1 MLPTK
6 PNLVTE
12 FALLALLALLW
23 GSSYTFIKIAVAE
36 IPPFTLIATRVTI
49 AAILLL
55 FITHWR
61 GEKLPRDPKT
71 WKMLFIQAIFNSIG
85 AWTILVWG
93 QQYIDS
99 GLASVLNST
108 SPIFVFFITLFV
120 TRHEQINSLKLIGS
134 CIGVLGVI
142 LIVGVE
148 SLNGL
153 ASQLLGQLAA
163 LTGAFLYACGAIYGK
178 KFNHLSG
185 TITAT
190 GTMLWATICLVP
202 LSLIIDKPWTLN
214 PSLKA
219 ILATLVLSTLCAG
232 GALIIY
238 FRLIKTLGSMGV
250 ASQAYLRAGIG
261 IMLGVIFLGEKI
273 TLLMGCGLFAVI
285 IGVIFINLPAQRK
298 LGEDS

>member
-1 MLPTK
+1 MPPTK
-6 PNLVTE
+6 PNLITE
-12 FALLALLALLW
+12 FTLLALLALLW

-49 AAILLL
+49 AAALLL
-55 FITHWR
+55 LIIHWR
-61 GEKLPRDPKT
+61 NEKLPRDRKT

-85 AWTILVWG
+85 AWTILVWC

-99 GLASVLNST
+99 GLASGLNST

-120 TRHEQINSLKLIGS
+120 TRHEQINSLKLLGS

-153 ASQLLGQLAA
+153 ASQFLGQMAA
-163 LTGAFLYACGAIYGK
+163 LIGAFLYACGAIYGK
-178 KFNHLSG
+178 KFIHLSG

-214 PSLKA
+214 PSLNA
-219 ILATLVLSTLCAG
+219 IFTTLVLSTLCTG

-261 IMLGVIFLGEKI
+261 IILGVIFLGEKI

-285 IGVIFINLPAQRK
+285 IGVIFINMPSKKPAK
-298 LGEDS
+298 